1 VAFYVSPPGQR
12 LRARTR
18 WYVEDA
24 AGGGRLLLWRDSLK
38 LGANHWAVGAGLESF
53 SAAFLPYQSLDLTL
67 VSPDRYYESPHNIA
81 LDVWTAQGL
90 PGIAA
95 FLAMLAACLL
105 AVRTAARTSSRQLA
119 GCLLAG
125 LLALCASGMF
135 LSFVAVTKLYFYAQT
150 AMIVALAATASATA
164 SAKSPRWIVLP
175 ALGCAGAFAAFAVI
189 LVRADFLLQTVRE
202 SIPPSEPARTVELYQ
217 QFLDAK
223 PAGMYT
229 DLWFS
234 REMYVAAIANS
245 DAQARDTLW
254 RAGKEAAVRAQR
266 KSETPQSAAYSLAM
280 FHAEEGNPSKVEEA
294 LRAATIAAPQWYKPY
309 WMLAQV
315 LDLSGKREQA
325 VEPIRRARE
334 LSGNQVEEVR
344 ATWERIDAA
353 AKSPPDPR

>member
-1 VAFYVSPPGQR
+1 
-12 LRARTR
+12 
-18 WYVEDA
+18 
-24 AGGGRLLLWRDSLK
+24 
-38 LGANHWAVGAGLESF
+38 
-53 SAAFLPYQSLDLTL
+53 
-67 VSPDRYYESPHNIA
+67 
-81 LDVWTAQGL
+81 
-90 PGIAA
+90 
-95 FLAMLAACLL
+95 
-105 AVRTAARTSSRQLA
+105 
-119 GCLLAG
+119 
-125 LLALCASGMF
+125 MF
-135 LSFVAVTKLYFYAQT
+135 LSFVAVTKLYFYVQIAL
-150 AMIVALAATASATA
+150 IVALTAAANPNPA
-164 SAKSPRWIVLP
+164 SAKSPRWIAIP

-189 LVRADFLLQTVRE
+189 LVRADFLLQKVRE

-280 FHAEEGNPSKVEEA
+280 FYAEEGNPPKVEEA

-315 LDLSGKREQA
+315 LDLSGKRAQA
-325 VEPIRRARE
+325 VEPIRRAME
-334 LSGNQVEEVR
+334 LCGNQVEEVR
-344 ATWERIDAA
+344 ATWERINAA